1 MPLKATN
8 RSSVKL
14 GACLRAWTEWLC
26 PFSCLSVYSRT
37 STNAEHWRAAC
48 IVKATACNEN
58 RRVDCLSKTGKPSIS
73 TLIYTTVYTV
83 LQTPIS
89 VHHGR
94 PLRAKTLLNLSRRR
108 LPCHPMPCP
117 CHAHASTPSPSL
129 LSLESQT
136 SLAQLQNQPRTDHL
150 QSRPRPISSSHAEYR
165 SAHSCRANRQ
175 PPCRRVP
182 ENQAGANKFPIAQK
196 ALQHSIAEAVVF
208 RLDAKR

>member
-8 RSSVKL
+8 RSSVEL

-58 RRVDCLSKTGKPSIS
+58 RREDCLSKTGKPSIS

-117 CHAHASTPSPSL
+117 CQHTVSKPSFTRVPNIASPTPKP
-129 LSLESQT
+129 T
-136 SLAQLQNQPRTDHL
+136 P
-150 QSRPRPISSSHAEYR
+150 YR
-165 SAHSCRANRQ
+165 SSPEPPSANQ
-175 PPCRRVP
+175 LVAC
-182 ENQAGANKFPIAQK
+182 
-196 ALQHSIAEAVVF
+196 
-208 RLDAKR
+208 